1 MKRALWSLENSLKAV
16 GPFPVAVCVLLA
28 PKPTSQMGERV
39 PRELGMPLDRL
50 IWSLPGLQ

>member
-39 PRELGMPLDRL
+39 HRELGMPLDRL